1 MNRILISL
9 LVAFSLL
16 VNCNLCLA
24 QGAEAD
30 SNDAGTVSGD
40 AAGNGTTAGADK
52 AAEPADAN
60 RQRHQRNLERIRQR
74 RKQML
79 ESRERT
85 GGRLRP
91 RAGRGGSGG
100 PEKRLEQLRL
110 QLERENEKHLR
121 RVARI
126 NRIKELAA
134 EEGST
139 KVVERVDKLLNKEQ
153 QRHSR
158 KQKRL
163 QSEVRNLARSG
174 FRRRQTERLKKGEP
188 AVRGTGKRYLQR
200 QKSRDA
206 ATNKKKQ

>member
-1 MNRILISL
+1 MNKILISL
-9 LVAFSLL
+9 FVACLIL

-40 AAGNGTTAGADK
+40 ATGSGATADADK

-85 GGRLRP
+85 AGQPRP
-91 RAGRGGSGG
+91 RAGRGGG

-121 RVARI
+121 RIARI

-134 EEGST
+134 EERLT

-163 QSEVRNLARSG
+163 QSEVRNLARSE